1 MRLLLDESLPRP
13 LKDLLAGHHVRTVTQ
28 MGWSSL
34 SNGALLRQ
42 AAAEFDALLTADQNI
57 EFQQNLKALPMAIV
71 VLVAAS
77 NRLESFVPLVADV
90 RRVLETLQPKV
101 LVRIGANDPP

>member
-13 LKDLLAGHHVRTVTQ
+13 LADLLVGHDVRTVTQ
-28 MGWSSL
+28 MGWTSL

-57 EFQQNLKALPMAIV
+57 EFQQNLTTLT
-71 VLVAAS
+71 AS
-77 NRLESFVPLVADV
+77 SLLNLWLLMFFRFLKPANPRSFSA
-90 RRVLETLQPKV
+90 
-101 LVRIGANDPP
+101 